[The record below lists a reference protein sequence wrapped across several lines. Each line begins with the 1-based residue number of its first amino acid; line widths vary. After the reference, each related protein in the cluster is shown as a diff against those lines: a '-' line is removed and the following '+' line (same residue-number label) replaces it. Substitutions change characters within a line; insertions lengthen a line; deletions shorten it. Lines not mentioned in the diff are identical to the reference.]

1 MLVTTHFH
9 MHSAGLLRAKFMTRY
24 SAAVLAIVALLF
36 ASVVGAQTPTSEQKP
51 LDLPSA
57 AQADMPPLKTRGG
70 GLLRKFGFQIY
81 NAYLWTPGGVALD
94 RSKPHV
100 LDIQYL
106 RNFTA
111 KALAERSI
119 DEMRDQGVGSDA
131 TYPKWLAEMQR
142 VFADVKPGDR
152 LTGVV
157 TVGRTA
163 KFFLNGVLR
172 GEIADPAFTDAFFG
186 IWLHEKT
193 SEPKFRLLLLGSSQ

>member
-9 MHSAGLLRAKFMTRY
+9 MPSVNALRRQ
-24 SAAVLAIVALLF
+24 SVRWCAAIFAAIALLGC
-36 ASVVGAQTPTSEQKP
+36 SVANAQTTNTETNT
-51 LDLPSA
+51 LDLPAA
-57 AQADMPPLKTRGG
+57 AQAEMPPLKARGG
-70 GLLRKFGFQIY
+70 GLLRIFGFQVY
-81 NAYLWTPGGVALD
+81 NAYLWTPNGAALD
-94 RSKPHV
+94 RNKPHV

-119 DEMRDQGVGSDA
+119 DEMREQGVGGEA
-131 TYPKWLAEMQR
+131 VYPKWLAEMQR

-157 TVGRTA
+157 TAGRTS

-172 GEIADPAFTDAFFG
+172 GEMTDPAFTDAFFG

-193 SEPKFRLLLLGSSQ
+193 SQPKFRQLLLGNSQ

>member
-1 MLVTTHFH
+1 
-9 MHSAGLLRAKFMTRY
+9 MHSASLFFTPSFVRC
-24 SAAVLAIVALLF
+24 AVALF
-36 ASVVGAQTPTSEQKP
+36 ASVALVWSTGAVAQTQSSEQTP
-51 LDLPSA
+51 LELPA
-57 AQADMPPLKTRGG
+57 ATQADMPPLKPRGG
-70 GLLRKFGFQIY
+70 GLLRKLGFRIY
-81 NAYLWTPGGVALD
+81 NAYLWTPNGAALD
-94 RSKPHV
+94 RNKPHV

-119 DEMRDQGVGSDA
+119 DEMRDQGAGSDA
-131 TYPKWLAEMQR
+131 VYPKWLTEMQT

-157 TVGRTA
+157 TAARTS

-193 SEPKFRLLLLGSSQ
+193 SEPKFRALLLGGGQ

>member
-9 MHSAGLLRAKFMTRY
+9 MHRAVLMRTKFMALCG
-24 SAAVLAIVALLF
+24 AALFATVTLLF
-36 ASVVGAQTPTSEQKP
+36 ASTVAAQTPASEQRP
-51 LDLPSA
+51 LELPSA

-81 NAYLWTPGGVALD
+81 NAHLWTPDGAALD
-94 RSKPHV
+94 RNKPHV

-111 KALAERSI
+111 KVLAERSI

-131 TYPKWLAEMQR
+131 VYPKWLAEMQR

-157 TVGRTA
+157 TSARTS

-172 GEIADPAFTDAFFG
+172 GEMADPAFTDAFFG

-193 SEPKFRLLLLGSSQ
+193 SEPKFRLLLLGNSQ

>member
-9 MHSAGLLRAKFMTRY
+9 IHSAFLSHAKSVGRRG
-24 SAAVLAIVALLF
+24 AVLFATVALLF
-36 ASVVGAQTPTSEQKP
+36 VSSVGAQSPASEQKP
-51 LDLPSA
+51 LDLPAA
-57 AQADMPPLKTRGG
+57 AQADMPPLKARGG
-70 GLLRKFGFQIY
+70 GLLRIFGFQIY
-81 NAYLWTPGGVALD
+81 NAYLWTPNGAALD
-94 RSKPHV
+94 RNKPHI

-131 TYPKWLAEMQR
+131 VYPKWLAEMQR

-157 TVGRTA
+157 TAGRTS

-172 GEIADPAFTDAFFG
+172 GEMTDPAFADAFFG

-193 SEPKFRLLLLGSSQ
+193 SQPKFRLLLLGSGQ